1 MSPKISV
8 MSQVFW
14 AGGAGVGDG
23 GAGVGDGGAG
33 VGDGGAGVGEGG
45 DGVGDG
51 DGVPVEVIVKTTAS
65 LARKHVPLF
74 TLPYP
79 LSPQIVPHEFL
90 INQ

>member
-1 MSPKISV
+1 

-23 GAGVGDGGAG
+23 GDGVGDGGAG

-45 DGVGDG
+45 DG

-65 LARKHVPLF
+65 PLARKHVPLL

-79 LSPQIVPHEFL
+79 LSPQSVPHEFL